1 MSTVTLAEVPS
12 PIEQSSRPWKPMA
25 RVTWLQH
32 RVMIFGVLGLV
43 SCLALYMFVMGPQI
57 HTMYAK
63 YVVNGCPFN
72 FANAANCSGLQSQLG
87 HSAITITFIDIALH
101 VIPVVVAMFVGAP
114 LIARE
119 FETGTY
125 RFTWTQGMS
134 RTTWLT
140 LKLTFLALIVTVSTT
155 LLGLLAQSY
164 AGPYSALGLGSPWVS
179 GQFDIT
185 ALLLPAWVL
194 FGLTLGTFIGA
205 LLKRAVSAMAVTG
218 AVAGGILIAV
228 FWKIDH
234 LLLSVDPRV
243 MKASPVGL
251 NWGTLN
257 SAAAPVSV
265 GRPLHAPPLGSWL
278 VNGWYTGADG
288 RHLTTPAIK
297 TLLQSM
303 YSGKL
308 LNHPMTWLA
317 QHRDSFWV
325 SYQPASRFWMFES
338 VEAAVLVG
346 IAVVL
351 VRGTLL
357 LIRRHA

>member
-1 MSTVTLAEVPS
+1 MT
-12 PIEQSSRPWKPMA
+12 

-32 RVMIFGVLGLV
+32 RFMIFGVLSLV

-57 HTMYAK
+57 HAMYAR

-72 FANAANCSGLQSQLG
+72 LANAANCAGIQSQLG

-101 VIPVVVAMFVGAP
+101 VLPVVVGMFVGAP

-119 FETGTY
+119 FESGTY
-125 RFTWTQGMS
+125 RFTWTQGMP

-140 LKLTFLALIVTVSTT
+140 LKLTLLALVVIVSTS
-155 LLGLLAQSY
+155 LLGLLAHSF
-164 AGPYSALGLGSPWVS
+164 AGPYNAMGLGSPWVS

-185 ALLLPAWVL
+185 PLLLPAWAL

-205 LLKRAVSAMAVTG
+205 LLKRTVSAMAVTG
-218 AVAGGILIAV
+218 ALAGGVVIAV
-228 FWKIDH
+228 FWKVDH
-234 LLLSVDPRV
+234 LLLSVGPRV

-257 SAAAPVSV
+257 ASAAPISV

-297 TLLQSM
+297 TLLQSS
-303 YSGKL
+303 YSGNQK
-308 LNHPMTWLA
+308 NQPMTWLV
-317 QHRDSFWV
+317 QHHDTFWV
-325 SYQPASRFWMFES
+325 SYQPANRFWAFES
-338 VEAAVLVG
+338 VEAVVLVG
-346 IAVVL
+346 VAVAL
-351 VRGTLL
+351 AWGTSL
-357 LIRRHA
+357 LIRRRA